1 MQLTLTAG
9 RRPDDPDLLLYPGTV
24 EAVLRRKGADDW
36 SMEPGEYWTQVR
48 PGTARPRGQGWKL
61 HLSATPLSAPT
72 VLARAADVL
81 IDARVLFKFAGTPG
95 RVAELINGRVDRGS
109 GGKFLTA
116 YPDDDEQFRAVA
128 EALHHATRLLP
139 GPGILSDRQYRPDSL
154 VHYRYG
160 AFAPGRQLTN
170 DGTSEA
176 MLLDPDG
183 NPARD
188 RRPGWYSPPPWA
200 VPPLP
205 EPAPAAGRAEAVLL
219 NDRFVVRKAIRHAY
233 KGGVYL
239 GTDRDTGQDV
249 VIKEARR
256 HVGASLDGTDC
267 GDLLRHEADM
277 HELLAPLGL
286 TPRAVDWFTQGGNRY
301 LVQEFIA
308 GQNLRN
314 RVAELGEPTRAASL
328 DLVGQLVDLVG
339 RVHALG
345 LVIRDLTPNNLMC
358 TPAGQLRLIDLEM
371 IARPGEQVRQ
381 GYTVG
386 YAGPE
391 VREAA
396 STGPAPE
403 QSSDLF
409 SLGSVLFHLLTGTDL
424 LFAADRPQPRSQDER
439 IAALVDAALADRPAL
454 RGFQPL
460 VLGLT
465 TADPRQRWDLDRVRH
480 RLTELRG
487 TPAPTAGPAAADPRQ
502 APRTPPAGRSALA
515 PDAEQRLLGDGL
527 AHLLATMTPE
537 DPARLW
543 PAEEVGAATDPL
555 NVQHGAAGV
564 LQVLTSASAHGRQD
578 HLLDAV
584 TRAATWVAARARS
597 GERLLPG
604 LYFGRSGTA
613 WALLDAALLTGDGAL
628 AAAAAQLARAVPV
641 DWPNPDVCHG
651 TAGAGLTQLR
661 FWQAT
666 GETVFRDRAAAAAER
681 VLAAARPGRSGVVWP
696 VPADFDSQ
704 LAGITHLGFAHGVA
718 GIGTFL
724 LLAGLATDRE
734 DFVAAAGAAGATL
747 LKAARLD
754 DGAAGWPVDDARPA
768 PTAAPNWCSGSSGVG
783 TFLIRLWQATG
794 DQRYR
799 TTAEQAA
806 VQVYR
811 SRWQLSPAACH
822 GLAGNAEFLLD
833 LAAALGDPRYR
844 RWARDLVACACARDV
859 VLDGRRVVPDE
870 SQTRVSTGY
879 NTGLSGMLGLLVRLN
894 HGGTRLWIPDSLA
907 LPAPDPDLREPR
919 DPRGGE

>member
-1 MQLTLTAG
+1 MHLMLTAG
-9 RRPDDPDLLLYPGTV
+9 RRSDDPDLFLYPGTV
-24 EAVLRRKGADDW
+24 EAALRRKGADDW
-36 SMEPGEYWTQVR
+36 SVEPGEFWTQVR
-48 PGTARPRGQGWKL
+48 PGTARPPGQGWKL

-81 IDARVLFKFAGTPG
+81 IDARVLFKFAGTSG
-95 RVAELINGRVDRGS
+95 RVAELVSGRVDRGH
-109 GGKFLTA
+109 GGKFLTV
-116 YPDDDEQFRAVA
+116 YPDDDEQFRALA

-160 AFAPGRQLTN
+160 SFGPGRQLTN

-183 NPARD
+183 TPARD
-188 RRPGWYSPPPWA
+188 VRAGWYSPPAWA

-205 EPAPAAGRAEAVLL
+205 EPEPAADRTEAVLL

-239 GTDRDTGQDV
+239 GTDRDTGQDF

-267 GDLLRHEADM
+267 GDLLRHEADI
-277 HELLAPLGL
+277 HEVLAPLGL

-308 GQNLRN
+308 GQNLRKW
-314 RVAELGEPTRAASL
+314 VADLGEPTRALSL
-328 DLVGQLVDLVG
+328 DLAEQLVDLVG
-339 RVHALG
+339 RIHALG
-345 LVIRDLTPNNLMC
+345 LVIRDLTPNNLML
-358 TPAGQLRLIDLEM
+358 TPAGELRLIDLEM
-371 IARPGEQVRQ
+371 VARPGDLVRQ
-381 GYTVG
+381 AYTVG
-386 YAGPE
+386 YVGPE
-391 VREAA
+391 VREAE

-403 QSSDLF
+403 QNSDLF

-424 LFAADRPQPRSQDER
+424 LFAADRPQPRGQDER

-465 TADPRQRWDLDRVRH
+465 AADPRQRWDLDRVRH
-480 RLTELRG
+480 RLTGLRG
-487 TPAPTAGPAAADPRQ
+487 TPPPKAPPTE
-502 APRTPPAGRSALA
+502 RSSLGS
-515 PDAEQRLLGDGL
+515 DAEHRLLTDGL
-527 AHLLATMTPE
+527 AHLLDTMTAE

-543 PAEEVGAATDPL
+543 PAEEVGATTDPL

-564 LQVLTSASAHGRQD
+564 LQVLTSAAAHRPHD
-578 HLLDAV
+578 RLLDAV
-584 TRAATWVAARARS
+584 TRAAAWVAARARS

-613 WALLDAALLTGDGAL
+613 WAMLDAALLTGDEAL
-628 AAAAAQLARAVPV
+628 AAEAAQLARAVPV
-641 DWPNPDVCHG
+641 RWPNPDVCHG
-651 TAGAGLTQLR
+651 AAGAGLTQLR
-661 FWQAT
+661 FWHAT
-666 GETVFRDRAAAAAER
+666 GETDFRDRAAAAAEQ

-718 GIGTFL
+718 GVGTFL

-734 DFVAAAGAAGATL
+734 EFVAAAETAGATL
-747 LKAARLD
+747 LKAALIN
-754 DGAAGWPVDDARPA
+754 DGAAGWPVDDAKPTPA
-768 PTAAPNWCSGSSGVG
+768 VAPNWCSGSSGVG

-806 VQVYR
+806 VEVYR
-811 SRWQLSPAACH
+811 RRWQLSPAACH

-833 LAAALGDPRYR
+833 LAAALGRQRYR
-844 RWARDLVACACARDV
+844 RWASELVACAYARDV
-859 VLDGRRVVPDE
+859 VLDGRTVVPDE
-870 SQTRVSTGY
+870 SQTRVSAGY

-907 LPAPDPDLREPR
+907 LPAPDPHFRGPR
-919 DPRGGE
+919 DTGRR